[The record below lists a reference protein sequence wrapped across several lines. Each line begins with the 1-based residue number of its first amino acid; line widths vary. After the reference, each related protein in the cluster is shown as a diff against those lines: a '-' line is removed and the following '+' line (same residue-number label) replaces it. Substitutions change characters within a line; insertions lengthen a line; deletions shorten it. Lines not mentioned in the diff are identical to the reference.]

1 MTSAPELSTG
11 GKLSTALS
19 KKTEMKRRKSP
30 CTPLRGKAKG
40 KETRPGCFSI
50 PLRPRPRARG
60 RYREAGA
67 AADEIIETCFG
78 TNADRGLWAYYCYH
92 RDIETILEKAREL
105 KSRYRQGEIR
115 NPVTAFQRWLQRN
128 YKEAL

>member
-40 KETRPGCFSI
+40 KETRPGSFQN
-50 PLRPRPRARG
+50 PPRPRG
-60 RYREAGA
+60 RALTREEQQKRFEAAGIA
-67 AADEIIETCFG
+67 AMEIISIIGSYQRDFG
-78 TNADRGLWAYYCYH
+78 TWAKILYRH
-92 RDIETILEKAREL
+92 IEQKTLI
-105 KSRYRQGEIR
+105 
-115 NPVTAFQRWLQRN
+115 V
-128 YKEAL
+128 